1 MERPGM
7 IVRRTAVLAG
17 ALLLG
22 VTCLRGASQVEA
34 DPHEL
39 YERAREYLADGELR
53 GAASALSRL
62 RTLIAKRPDWDPEGV
77 FINELLPPLQAR
89 LSRLQGVARKLDD
102 FTVEALQDLQPPDI
116 KKDISTVRDY
126 TEWATSVIQRLR
138 AARDQIIGAALTD
151 PEERAFLTH
160 TESYERTE
168 RLLEIDVLKRMAD
181 TAGDDILGLLAGDP
195 ELESVLV
202 RFRQLKRDLMQIVAE
217 RDQLETDVKKSH
229 EHDEAVLGVLAAV
242 VTDDASL
249 KAHAGDRR
257 PVSVADLFA
266 RFLDGEMEALRR
278 RSYATP
284 SERDLLRTNLDRY
297 RRYNDLLHAAG
308 LGADQKGKIEA
319 LSKAVEEIPVEGR
332 VFATFPASRP
342 ASLVLIGTL
351 VLATLALGW
360 LAVARGRRLASLQ
373 DSTVR
378 RVAIVAAEV
387 RSADVD
393 SKAV

>member
-1 MERPGM
+1 M

-53 GAASALSRL
+53 GAGLVLSRL
-62 RTLIAKRPDWDPEGV
+62 RTLIAKGPEWDPEGV
-77 FINELLPPLQAR
+77 FAKELLPPLQAR
-89 LSRLQGVARKLDD
+89 LNRLQGVARKLDE
-102 FTVEALQDLQPPDI
+102 FTVKALQDLQPPDI

-138 AARDQIIGAALTD
+138 AERDQIIGAELAD

-217 RDQLETDVKKSH
+217 RDQLESDGKKSH
-229 EHDEAVLGVLAAV
+229 EHNEAVLGVLAAV
-242 VTDDASL
+242 VTDDAAV
-249 KAHAGDRR
+249 KARPGGRR

-266 RFLDGEMEALRR
+266 RFLDDELEALRR

-284 SERDLLRTNLDRY
+284 SESDVLHANLDRY
-297 RRYNDLLHAAG
+297 RRYNEELRAAG
-308 LGADQKGKIEA
+308 LAQDQKGKIEA
-319 LSKAVEEIPVEGR
+319 LAKAVEELPVEGGGFR
-332 VFATFPASRP
+332 AFKGAGP
-342 ASLVLIGTL
+342 ASLVLIGAL
-351 VLATLALGW
+351 VLATGALGW
-360 LAVARGRRLASLQ
+360 IAVERGRRLASLQ
-373 DSTVR
+373 RPGSR
-378 RVAIVAAEV
+378 PVAIVAAEV
-387 RSADVD
+387 HRTDVD

>member
-1 MERPGM
+1 M
-7 IVRRTAVLAG
+7 IARRTAVLAG
-17 ALLLG
+17 VLLLG
-22 VTCLRGASQVEA
+22 VTSLGASQVEV

-39 YERAREYLADGELR
+39 YDRTREYLADGELR
-53 GAASALSRL
+53 GAATALSRL

-77 FINELLPPLQAR
+77 FANELLPPIQAR
-89 LSRLQGVARKLDD
+89 LNRLQGVARKLDD

-138 AARDQIIGAALTD
+138 AERDQIIGAALTD

-217 RDQLETDVKKSH
+217 RDQLEADVKKSH
-229 EHDEAVLGVLAAV
+229 EHNEAVLGVLAAV

-249 KAHAGDRR
+249 KARPGGRR

-278 RSYATP
+278 RNYATP
-284 SERDLLRTNLDRY
+284 AERDVLRANLDRY
-297 RRYNDLLHAAG
+297 RRYNEVLHAAG
-308 LGADQKGKIEA
+308 LGQDQKGRVEA
-319 LSKAVEEIPVEGR
+319 LSKALEDLPVEGA
-332 VFATFPASRP
+332 VFTAYSVAGP

-360 LAVARGRRLASLQ
+360 LAIARGRRLASLQ
-373 DSTVR
+373 NPTVR

-387 RSADVD
+387 PSADVD

>member
-1 MERPGM
+1 M
-7 IVRRTAVLAG
+7 IVRRTAVLTG

-39 YERAREYLADGELR
+39 CERAREYLADGELR
-53 GAASALSRL
+53 AAGSALSRL

-77 FINELLPPLQAR
+77 FTNELLPPLQAR
-89 LSRLQGVARKLDD
+89 LNRLQHVARKLDD

-126 TEWATSVIQRLR
+126 TEWATSVIERLR
-138 AARDQIIGAALTD
+138 GERDQIIGAELAD
-151 PEERAFLTH
+151 AEERAFLTH

-168 RLLEIDVLKRMAD
+168 RLLEVDVLKRMAD

-195 ELESVLV
+195 ELESVLT

-229 EHDEAVLGVLAAV
+229 DHNEAVLGVLAAV
-242 VTDDASL
+242 VTDDSSL
-249 KAHAGDRR
+249 KAHEGGRR
-257 PVSVADLFA
+257 PVNVAELFA
-266 RFLDGEMEALRR
+266 RFLDGEMAALRR

-284 SERDLLRTNLDRY
+284 SELDVLRANLDRY
-297 RRYNDLLHAAG
+297 RRYNEVLHAAG
-308 LGADQKGKIEA
+308 LGQDQKGKIQG
-319 LSKAVEEIPVEGR
+319 LSKAVDELPVDGR
-332 VFATFPASRP
+332 SFTALSAAGP
-342 ASLVLIGTL
+342 ASLVLIGAL
-351 VLATLALGW
+351 ALATGVLGW
-360 LAVARGRRLASLQ
+360 LAVERGRRLASLQ
-373 DSTVR
+373 SSAGR
-378 RVAIVAAEV
+378 KVAIVPAKV
-387 RSADVD
+387 RRADVD

>member
-1 MERPGM
+1 M
-7 IVRRTAVLAG
+7 
-17 ALLLG
+17 
-22 VTCLRGASQVEA
+22 

-39 YERAREYLADGELR
+39 YDRTREYLADGELR
-53 GAASALSRL
+53 GAATALSRL

-77 FINELLPPLQAR
+77 FANELLPPLQAR
-89 LSRLQGVARKLDD
+89 LNRLQGVARKLDD

-138 AARDQIIGAALTD
+138 AERDQIIGGALTD

-217 RDQLETDVKKSH
+217 RDQLEADVKKSR
-229 EHDEAVLGVLAAV
+229 EHNEAVLGVLAAV

-249 KAHAGDRR
+249 KARPGGRR

-266 RFLDGEMEALRR
+266 RFLEGELEALRR

-284 SERDLLRTNLDRY
+284 DEREVLWANLDRY
-297 RRYNDLLHAAG
+297 RRYNDVLHAAG
-308 LGADQKGKIEA
+308 LGQDQRGRIEA
-319 LSKAVEEIPVEGR
+319 LSKAVEALPVEGG
-332 VFATFPASRP
+332 VFTAYPAAGP
-342 ASLVLIGTL
+342 ASLVLMGAL
-351 VLATLALGW
+351 VLATSALGW

-373 DSTVR
+373 DSGVR
-378 RVAIVAAEV
+378 RVAIVAAEAP
-387 RSADVD
+387 SADVD

>member
-195 ELESVLV
+195 ELESVLT

-229 EHDEAVLGVLAAV
+229 DHNEAVLGVLAAV
-242 VTDDASL
+242 VTDDSSL
-249 KAHAGDRR
+249 KAHEGGRR
-257 PVSVADLFA
+257 PVNVAELFA
-266 RFLDGEMEALRR
+266 RFLDGEMAALRR

-284 SERDLLRTNLDRY
+284 SELDVLRANLDRY
-297 RRYNDLLHAAG
+297 RRYNEVLHAAG
-308 LGADQKGKIEA
+308 LGQDQKGKIQA
-319 LSKAVEEIPVEGR
+319 LSKAVDGLPVDGR
-332 VFATFPASRP
+332 GFTALSAAGP
-342 ASLVLIGTL
+342 ASLVLLGAL
-351 VLATLALGW
+351 GPAPGVLGW
-360 LAVARGRRLASLQ
+360 LAGCG
-373 DSTVR
+373 
-378 RVAIVAAEV
+378 
-387 RSADVD
+387 
-393 SKAV
+393 